1 MSSFNGFNICFHLS
15 AASVPET
22 DKRPIDVLQDSLK
35 AVKEGE
41 LWKLLTFF
49 KFEFV
54 FEWLKLAG
62 NFNLFMFWIF
72 KFELLYFSKD

>member
-41 LWKLLTFF
+41 L
-49 KFEFV
+49 
-54 FEWLKLAG
+54 
-62 NFNLFMFWIF
+62 
-72 KFELLYFSKD
+72 